1 MPVLNAIGW
10 WLSALAA
17 GLPVGLRR
25 WLGIDRPVLLVDLE
39 GDRAHLT
46 RRSGGRDELLGTRV
60 PGEGPP
66 LLAEEMRVVVRLPAE
81 AGLRR
86 MLDLPGAVEE
96 NLSGV
101 LDIVEFE
108 LEKRTP
114 FRAAQVFLDYRVAGR
129 NPGTQTLQID
139 LLLAPREQVI
149 QAYDAARDL
158 GLAPHALTV
167 GSGEETQGFNLLPPA
182 LRPAPPRRSG
192 LTWAAAGALAVLLAA
207 LLSPWLRAELS
218 AAAGADRLAEAE
230 AQARPALELRARLD
244 RRQQSFD
251 AIASAV
257 TGRAPASVLLEELTR
272 LLPDSVSLN
281 QLSIGQ
287 EGVEMQGTAASAAA
301 IIPRL
306 EASAWFGQASFS
318 SPVVRDPATGLERFQ
333 ISLKLKA
340 ASG

>member
-1 MPVLNAIGW
+1 MQAIGW
-10 WLSALAA
+10 WLDTLAS
-17 GLPVGLRR
+17 GLPAGLRR

-46 RRSGGRDELLGTRV
+46 RRTGGHDELLGTRI

-66 LLAEEMRVVVRLPAE
+66 LLADDNRVVVRLPAE

-86 MLDLPGAVEE
+86 TLDLPGAVEE
-96 NLSGV
+96 NLAGI

-108 LEKRTP
+108 LERRTP
-114 FRAAQVFLDYRVAGR
+114 FRAAQVFLDYRIAGR
-129 NPGTQTLQID
+129 NAGTQTLMVD
-139 LLLAPREQVI
+139 LLLAPREQVM

-167 GSGEETQGFNLLPPA
+167 GSGEETLGFNLLPPA

-192 LTWAAAGALAVLLAA
+192 QAWAVAGGLAVLVLAC
-207 LLSPWLRAELS
+207 LSPWLRAELAVLRS
-218 AAAGADRLAEAE
+218 ADRLAQAE

-251 AIASAV
+251 AIATTV
-257 TGRAPASVLLEELTR
+257 TGRAPATVLLEELTR
-272 LLPDSVSLN
+272 LLPDNVSLS
-281 QLSIGQ
+281 QLSIGA
-287 EGVEMQGTAASAAA
+287 ESIELQGTAASAAA
-301 IIPRL
+301 IVPRL
-306 EASAWFGQASFS
+306 EASAWFGQAAFS
-318 SPVVRDPATGLERFQ
+318 SPVARDPATGLERFQ

-340 ASG
+340 AAG